1 MYPRTPGPMAY
12 TRVGYEVA
20 GKGVRAV
27 GIFERRNE
35 AEEEE
40 FELEEGQG
48 LVQTSPQGWVDGS
61 TDWPEDTQGRY
72 AYLFESPM
80 AAAKQLGEAGKAL
93 VEAGLAGPPTDAA
106 GRTER
111 FRRLEAY
118 TLALQALKIPAPD
131 MLNRRGSYGL
141 MTHVVREHMASIPAV
156 LHYRTVKPLLEEIL
170 GELDVTG
177 DPQLE
182 GEASQL
188 RTAMAAAMGGVPEAP
203 SWLAPAVVQATPAR
217 PAAAVDTTKPEPPTP
232 AAEAEV
238 VEAAPSEAPT
248 DGASPE
254 ADAAEEAPAGAS
266 PEEGAE
272 ERSIG
277 TPGHGG
283 PDLTAEKIFRVL
295 LEECL
300 KDGKLSQAET
310 RAIQQIRQVLT
321 LPIARHRLLAEA
333 VQADYEAGRLKG
345 SEDMAPLT
353 FFEKICRIALQDG
366 VVTGP
371 EQQLLQAMATYL
383 HITKE
388 EFAEIRQRI
397 QQKPGLET

>member
-1 MYPRTPGPMAY
+1 
-12 TRVGYEVA
+12 
-20 GKGVRAV
+20 V
-27 GIFERRNE
+27 GIFERRDE

-40 FELEEGQG
+40 IELEEGQG

-61 TDWPEDTQGRY
+61 TDWPTDTQGRY

-80 AAAKQLGEAGKAL
+80 AAAKQLDEAGKAL
-93 VEAGLAGPPTDAA
+93 VHAGLAGPPADGAA
-106 GRTER
+106 RTER

-118 TLALQALKIPAPD
+118 TLALQALKLPAPD
-131 MLNRRGSYGL
+131 MLNRRGSYGT

-156 LHYRTVKPLLEEIL
+156 LHYRTVKPLLEEVL
-170 GELDVTG
+170 AELEVTG

-182 GEASQL
+182 GEGSQL
-188 RTAMAAAMGGVPEAP
+188 RTAMEAAEGSVPEAP

-217 PAAAVDTTKPEPPTP
+217 PAAAVDTSRPEPPEEPEPP
-232 AAEAEV
+232 AQA
-238 VEAAPSEAPT
+238 EAAPEGAPPEEASE
-248 DGASPE
+248 E
-254 ADAAEEAPAGAS
+254 AGGEAPA
-266 PEEGAE
+266 EGGSE
-272 ERSIG
+272 ERAIG

-366 VVTGP
+366 VVTGQ

-388 EFAEIRQRI
+388 EFAQIRARI
-397 QQKPGLET
+397 EAKPGLL